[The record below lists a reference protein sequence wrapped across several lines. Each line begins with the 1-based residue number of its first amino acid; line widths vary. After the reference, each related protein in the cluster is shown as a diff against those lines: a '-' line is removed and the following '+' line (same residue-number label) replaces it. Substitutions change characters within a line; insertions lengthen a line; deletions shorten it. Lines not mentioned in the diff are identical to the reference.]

1 MLQNDSLNAEALIG
15 LAWTQTWQV
24 AVVSAVVAIVTALAC
39 RRRPHLA
46 YFLWLLVLVKA
57 MTPPVW
63 SSPTGLFSWAMAER
77 VVAPAAPLAPRPAPL
92 PPTIR
97 VAEVAPAEE
106 SPAVP
111 NVTEPRAAEPVPA
124 ATRTI
129 ETVEVLLVAWT
140 IGAVALGTW
149 LGVNWLRLSR
159 RIRSTTEQPVE
170 SIARQFA
177 NVKDRVGLRRS
188 VRLLISRESLGPA
201 ALGWWR
207 GTVIVPQSV
216 VEQSTHTELDAIFA
230 HELAH
235 LRRFD
240 PLVGTLQLAVQC
252 LWWWHPAIWWANRQ
266 VRIERERSCD
276 EAVLAQVD
284 VRPAD
289 YARLLVELLERS
301 RSPVPAVFWSGM
313 RSTAAT
319 TARVRHVL
327 ETNTFRRRSPL
338 AAWIVA
344 ALVLVVILP
353 GAGSRFITAAP
364 PEGTATNAEASPKA
378 AKPAAS
384 EDGTESTKSEDEKL
398 ATPVARRESQDLINR
413 LGKLG
418 LRVTPVDMNG
428 QQKLYADF
436 DANFQPLAEP
446 LPLGELPNLESIII
460 GDRRDLNQ
468 EQLISRLRAVRHLRP
483 ETNLLVFFQPDQGAA
498 FDVLAEIP
506 KLERLASISK
516 LPPFGGTGRKITL
529 AQLKNLRELSLLGDF
544 TDGSLTELAPLDQLE
559 VLQLYQEK
567 PFAKLDLA
575 FLENKPR
582 LRRFITG
589 GIEPTDEGF
598 ARIGKLPAL
607 EHLMTNFTSATDA
620 GLSDLAKL
628 SNLKTLTLDSSQQRS
643 RVTPE
648 GMLAIGKLTQLVKLT
663 ISGKF
668 SGDSA
673 LDEGTIDDRLIFAWT
688 SRLKQLKS
696 LQLFNCWLTDEGL
709 NRLSHLRSL
718 VRLNLSGDLEITD
731 DGMAHLGTITTLKN
745 LSLANAAI
753 TDKGLSQ
760 LKPLTSLESLVLYN
774 APQAQVSDAEL
785 ASLAGCSKLRKLVVT
800 NAKIEGRGLA
810 PFTTLTS
817 LSLEN
822 NPVDDAGVETLV
834 RNNQL
839 TDLNLS
845 GTKITDKAFSVI
857 AANLPQLERLNVR
870 KTQLTDAG
878 LEALKPLTHLH
889 EVQAAGTQIT
899 EAGKNSLK
907 GVVHDGDDWAFTG
920 KFGVLS
926 LEVD

>member
-1 MLQNDSLNAEALIG
+1 
-15 LAWTQTWQV
+15 
-24 AVVSAVVAIVTALAC
+24 
-39 RRRPHLA
+39 
-46 YFLWLLVLVKA
+46 
-57 MTPPVW
+57 
-63 SSPTGLFSWAMAER
+63 MAER
-77 VVAPAAPLAPRPAPL
+77 VVAPAAPLAPRPAPS
-92 PPTIR
+92 PPTVR
-97 VAEVAPAEE
+97 MAEVAPVEE
-106 SPAVP
+106 SPAAHE
-111 NVTEPRAAEPVPA
+111 VTEPRAAELMPA

-129 ETVEVLLVAWT
+129 ETAEVLVVAWT

-149 LGVNWLRLSR
+149 LGINWLRLAR
-159 RIRSTTEQPVE
+159 RIRNTTEQPAAL
-170 SIARQFA
+170 IARRFA
-177 NVKDRVGLRRS
+177 EVKVRIGLRRS
-188 VRLLISRESLGPA
+188 ARLLISRESLGPA
-201 ALGWWR
+201 ALGWWQ

-216 VEQSTHTELDAIFA
+216 VEHSSHTELDAIFA
-230 HELAH
+230 HELVH

-266 VRIERERSCD
+266 VRLERERSCD

-344 ALVLVVILP
+344 ALVLVVVLP
-353 GAGSRFITAAP
+353 GAGSQFLTAAP

-384 EDGTESTKSEDEKL
+384 EDGTESTKSEDENP
-398 ATPVARRESQDLINR
+398 ATAVARRESQDLIAR
-413 LGKLG
+413 LEKLG

-436 DANFQPLAEP
+436 DASFQPLAEP
-446 LPLGELPNLESIII
+446 LPLGELPNLESIVI

-468 EQLISRLRAVRHLRP
+468 EQLISRLRAVRNLRP
-483 ETNLLVFFQPDQGAA
+483 ETILIVFLQTDQGVA
-498 FDVLAEIP
+498 FDALAEIP
-506 KLERLASISK
+506 KLERLAFISK
-516 LPPFGGTGRKITL
+516 LPPFGGTTGRKITL

-544 TDGSLTELAPLDQLE
+544 TDASLTELAPLDQLE

-598 ARIGKLPAL
+598 ARIGKLGAL
-607 EHLMTNFTSATDA
+607 VYLATSLTAATDV
-620 GLSDLAKL
+620 GLSQLGQL
-628 SNLKTLTLDSSQQRS
+628 GNLKTLVLDCPQEPS

-648 GMLAIGKLTQLVKLT
+648 GMLAIGKLTQLVNLT

-760 LKPLTSLESLVLYN
+760 LKPLTSLESLVLHN
-774 APQAQVSDAEL
+774 APQAQVSDAGL

-834 RNNQL
+834 RNKQL

-845 GTKITDKAFSVI
+845 GTRITDNAFSVI
-857 AANLPQLERLNVR
+857 AKNLPDLQKLNVR

-878 LEALKPLTHLH
+878 LEALKPLKHLR
-889 EVQAAGTQIT
+889 EVRAAGTQIT
-899 EAGKNSLK
+899 KAGKNSLK
-907 GVVHDGDDWAFTG
+907 SVIDFGNDFVDD
-920 KFGVLS
+920 V
-926 LEVD
+926 EVGFFSFEVE